1 MANIGNI
8 ALAIIL
14 AASMAGAFVQ
24 RQGHARVVGVTAI
37 IFVQNN

>member
-8 ALAIIL
+8 TLALIL

-24 RQGHARVVGVTAI
+24 RQGYARINGVTAI